1 MRHVAIVGAGQTNH
15 ARRRTDVSQVG
26 LAREAVVRALE
37 DAQLTMDDIDSVV
50 VCTGPVLFA
59 AMNQPEKWLVDAIGA
74 RMKPVVRVTSGG
86 GTGLAGALAA
96 VNQVRGGFADRVLVV
111 AYDKLSEG
119 ALQYSISTL
128 YDPFWGR
135 EFAVGI
141 MGFSAAYW
149 RARMELLGHSEEAA
163 AMVSVKNRKNAMLNP
178 YAHVK
183 KEVTVEEVLA
193 SRPLCWPIK
202 RLDVPPISDGAC
214 AVVLASEDAAK
225 SHEKPAWIRGMT
237 YYSEAE
243 NAAHR
248 SMVQSEPLMIA
259 AQRAYRQAGITNP
272 RRQADV
278 VEVQEPYT
286 CFELSYY
293 EGLGLCAPGKAAEL
307 IASGATEMDGDIPV
321 NPSGGC
327 MGANPIGATALI
339 RLAEVAQ
346 QVRGRAGAYQI
357 PDAKVGLMQ
366 AGGGWANLR
375 GVAVVSSTKG

>member
-1 MRHVAIVGAGQTNH
+1 
-15 ARRRTDVSQVG
+15 
-26 LAREAVVRALE
+26 
-37 DAQLTMDDIDSVV
+37 MDDIDSVV
-50 VCTGPVLFA
+50 VCSGPVLFA
-59 AMNQPEKWLVDAIGA
+59 AVNQPEKWLVDAIGA
-74 RMKPVVRVTSGG
+74 RLKPVVRVTSGG
-86 GTGLAGALAA
+86 GTGLAGALAG
-96 VNQVRGGFADRVLVV
+96 VNQIRGGFADRVLVI

-141 MGFSAAYW
+141 MGFAAAYW
-149 RARMELLGHSEEAA
+149 QARMGVLGHTEEAA
-163 AMVSVKNRKNAMLNP
+163 ALVSVKNHKNALLNP
-178 YAHVK
+178 YAHIK
-183 KEVTVEEVLA
+183 KTVTVEDVMN

-202 RLDVPPISDGAC
+202 LLDVPPISDGAC
-214 AVVLASEDAAK
+214 AVVLASEEAARTAD
-225 SHEKPAWIRGMT
+225 HPAWIRGMA
-237 YYSEAE
+237 YYCEAE
-243 NAAHR
+243 NVAHR
-248 SMVQSEPLMIA
+248 SMIQSEPLAIA
-259 AQRAYRQAGITNP
+259 AQRVYKEAGITNP
-272 RRQADV
+272 RRQCDV

-293 EGLGLCAPGKAAEL
+293 EGLGLCEPGGAAEL
-307 IASGATEMDGDIPV
+307 IESGATEMDGDIPV

-346 QVRGRAGAYQI
+346 QVRGRSGDYQI

>member
-1 MRHVAIVGAGQTNH
+1 MSSVAVVGAGQTNH

-26 LAREAVVRALE
+26 LAREAAIRALE
-37 DAQLTMDDIDSVV
+37 DADLTMDDIDSVIV
-50 VCTGPVLFA
+50 ATGPVLFA
-59 AMNQPEKWLVDAIGA
+59 AVNQPEKWLVDALGA

-86 GTGLAGALAA
+86 GTGLAAALAA
-96 VNQVRGGFADRVLVV
+96 VNQIKGGFAERVLVV

-149 RARMELLGHSEEAA
+149 RARMEVLGHSEEAA
-163 AMVSVKNRKNAMLNP
+163 ALVSVKNHTNALLNP

-183 KEVTVEEVLA
+183 KEITVDDVLN
-193 SRPLCWPIK
+193 SKPLCWPIK
-202 RLDVPPISDGAC
+202 LLDVPPISDGAC
-214 AVVLASEDAAK
+214 AVVLSSEDAAK
-225 SHEKPAWIRGMT
+225 KSPPPAWIRGMS
-237 YYSEAE
+237 YYSEGE
-243 NAAHR
+243 NAADR
-248 SMVQSEPLMIA
+248 SMIQSEPLRIA
-259 AQRAYRQAGITNP
+259 AEKVYRDAGISNP
-272 RRQADV
+272 RRQVDV

-293 EGLGLCAPGKAAEL
+293 EGLGLCPPGGAAALVE
-307 IASGATEMDGDIPV
+307 SGATQMDGEIPV

-357 PDAKVGLMQ
+357 PDANVGLMQ

-375 GVAVVSSTKG
+375 GVAVVSNTKN